1 MAAAGGGEGRWKERR
16 EVETEKEGGE
26 ARQRGPAYT
35 GSEWR
40 ELENESG
47 ERESL
52 PSVWLSRRE
61 VRISRTRPDCPPGLH
76 PEQQQREE
84 EKTG

>member
-1 MAAAGGGEGRWKERR
+1 MEREEGSGDREGGR
-16 EVETEKEGGE
+16 GGE
-26 ARQRGPAYT
+26 AKGASLHRERV
-35 GSEWR
+35 E